1 MSDSD
6 VVVRESSAEA
16 LGTALKAQGDR
27 NMGPFLTD
35 LESLKMAKIEEY
47 RAKVEVK
54 KFASAPPPPAAPAK
68 AVKPPPK
75 NKPKIVAPPKQTS
88 NESLNDLPQQ
98 STSTATI
105 KVSKPKIGQV
115 KSRLG
120 INSANSDGSSRS
132 AVRSGSKIGSAP
144 RLTSNKSLSQQTS
157 SSAVSSGSN
166 FSNVAS
172 GKKQDQDTGPLMNG
186 NIKAKEQRFADEK
199 SLKVL
204 KWNFIS
210 PRDEY
215 FQLLRDQMTAA
226 EWQPLLITYCFN
238 SDFKNHIKA
247 IDSMRDFFQKSS
259 AENPVVVANL
269 DLVLKWIALRFFD
282 TNPVVITKALEL
294 ILVVFGICEQQ
305 HQYTLNDLEAGSFI
319 PYLVGKVGDP
329 KDAVRNKVHEIL
341 AKMQQIYPANK
352 ILAYLFNPGLQSKN
366 ARQRATCL
374 EEISQMIEKHGMS
387 IFQPPNS
394 VQLIKD
400 LAKYIA
406 ERDNSVRNGALSC
419 IVQVYFLEGERV
431 FKLIGSLSD
440 KEMSLVE
447 ERIKRA
453 AKNRPV
459 PSQPVSYIPSKS
471 NLGKL
476 ILQ

>member
-6 VVVRESSAEA
+6 AVVRESSAEA

-54 KFASAPPPPAAPAK
+54 KFASTAPPPAPAK
-68 AVKPPPK
+68 VVKPPPK
-75 NKPKIVAPPKQTS
+75 TKPKIAAPSKQTS
-88 NESLNDLPQQ
+88 NESLNDQPALQ
-98 STSTATI
+98 SASTATI

-120 INSANSDGSSRS
+120 INSANSEGRS
-132 AVRSGSKIGSAP
+132 TVRSGSKIGSAP
-144 RLTSNKSLSQQTS
+144 RLTSNKSSSQLTS
-157 SSAVSSGSN
+157 TSTTSGSN
-166 FSNVAS
+166 FSNISS
-172 GKKQDQDTGPLMNG
+172 GKKQEQDTGPLMNG

-199 SLKVL
+199 SMKVL
-204 KWNFIS
+204 KWNFIA

-215 FQLLRDQMTAA
+215 FQLLRDQMTTA
-226 EWQPLLITYCFN
+226 EWQPILITYCFN

-247 IDSMRDFFQKSS
+247 IDLMRDFFQKSS

-294 ILVVFGICEQQ
+294 ILIVFGICEQQ

-387 IFQPPNS
+387 LFQPPNS

-453 AKNRPV
+453 AKNRPI
-459 PSQPVSYIPSKS
+459 PSQAMSYIPPKS
-471 NLGKL
+471 SHLGKL
-476 ILQ
+476 KSINQ